1 MDITFILVLPREVK
15 NDYTEFEQLLLSIH
29 EPDFSLS
36 LHSMN
41 SLLILIDSVSIVVR
55 LVV

>member
-41 SLLILIDSVSIVVR
+41 SLVILIDSVSIVSR